1 MSKRTLSIAAILGLA
16 LLAAGCAQTPQETG
30 FLSTYANLQSV
41 SSTRLNYV
49 GPDVGNYSK
58 FILNPVETEFY
69 DQDQTQNI
77 APEDIDHLKQYMYE
91 AIVKA
96 MSDKY
101 TLVSDPGPGVARI
114 RIAITNLKASTP
126 ALNIIP
132 QTKLTGLGLG
142 QASVEAELVDS
153 QSGQQLAAVI
163 DSETGS
169 RFSFS
174 GLSKWGDVEAV
185 MNDWAARWVSRL
197 DEIHAQK
204 AAS

>member
-16 LLAAGCAQTPQETG
+16 LLAAGCAQTPQQTG

-41 SSTRLNYV
+41 SSTRLNYI

-58 FILNPVETEFY
+58 FILDPVQTTFY
-69 DQDQTQNI
+69 DNEGTQDI

-132 QTKLTGLGLG
+132 QTKMTGLGLG

-153 QSGQQLAAVI
+153 QTGQQLAAVI